1 MYVHSKKE
9 GANSLTYLTNIC
21 GASSLCSRKDGK
33 GQRHSG
39 WKDDDSQCH
48 HGA

>member
-1 MYVHSKKE
+1 MYTHIKKE
-9 GANSLTYLTNIC
+9 GARSFTYSTNIY

-33 GQRHSG
+33 GQGHSG
-39 WKDDDSQCH
+39 WKEGDSPWH